1 MTSTP
6 IKVGFIGLSTSGW
19 ADSILGPTLVKNTDY
34 KLVALSTT
42 SPTSAE
48 TAAKKYSSLSSG
60 TVKAYHGS
68 SDQISNDPE
77 VDLVAVS
84 VKTPYHKEV
93 ATTVLQAGK
102 DLFIEWPAGRN
113 TEETRE
119 LARLAQEKGIRNV
132 VGLQGRYSRVV
143 KKVLMHQYKEIFLN
157 VTDILQSGKRDY

>member
-1 MTSTP
+1 MSATP
-6 IKVGFIGLSTSGW
+6 IKVGFIGLSVSGW
-19 ADSILGPTLVKNTDY
+19 ADGILGPTLVKNPSY

-48 TAAKKYSSLSSG
+48 AAAEKYSSLAN
-60 TVKAYHGS
+60 TPVKPYHGPS
-68 SDQISNDPE
+68 SQIANDPE

-93 ATTVLQAGK
+93 ATPVLEAGK
-102 DLFIEWPAGRN
+102 DLFIEWPAGRT

-119 LARLAQEKGIRNV
+119 FARLAKEKGVRSI

-143 KKVLMHQYKEIFLN
+143 KKVCLSSRYKACLIVDDVF
-157 VTDILQSGKRDY
+157 